1 MMAPSIYKAKGV
13 MELARERVGGSS
25 ANRFGGAFALS
36 EYEKIRRGGKAGGP
50 RRIPPRRDLR
60 GKQKFLLFCL
70 PRCKPKALLRDPP
83 AFLGCGG
90 FAPDCYF

>member
-36 EYEKIRRGGKAGGP
+36 EYEKTRRGEQAGRILGVIGGK
-50 RRIPPRRDLR
+50 PPLYL
-60 GKQKFLLFCL
+60 KS
-70 PRCKPKALLRDPP
+70 PKN
-83 AFLGCGG
+83 
-90 FAPDCYF
+90 YF